1 MQYLKAVSGTDVIII
16 IIIKDGNGFLIVPNL
31 KGSEY
36 RAQNNMKREGVGA
49 GGRTMHKIFIL
60 LGTQHQYIDM

>member
-1 MQYLKAVSGTDVIII
+1 MV
-16 IIIKDGNGFLIVPNL
+16 FLIVPNL

-36 RAQNNMKREGVGA
+36 RVQNNIKREGVGA